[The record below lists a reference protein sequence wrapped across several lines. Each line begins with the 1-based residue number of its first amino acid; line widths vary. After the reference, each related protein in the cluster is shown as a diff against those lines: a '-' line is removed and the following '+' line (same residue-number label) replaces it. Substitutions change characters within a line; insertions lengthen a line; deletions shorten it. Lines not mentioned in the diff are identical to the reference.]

1 MFDDTLKTPKFTIP
15 KFATPK
21 TESPNLVSPNFISY
35 ATATQ
40 EDRCGNRER
49 VHISAHLRPSGSTG
63 FAVVVKNL
71 SVAGFSAEALT
82 GMKPGSRIFITLP
95 GLAAQQAEIVWN
107 DGTMIGCS
115 FQNLLNKAVFENF
128 VRQYRYGFSHA

>member
-1 MFDDTLKTPKFTIP
+1 MFDDTLRTTKFTTPKFT
-15 KFATPK
+15 TS
-21 TESPNLVSPNFISY
+21 ESESSPSISPNFVSY
-35 ATATQ
+35 ANATQ
-40 EDRCGNRER
+40 EDRCGNREK

-71 SVAGFSAEALT
+71 SIAGFSAEALT